1 MLLGSS
7 VKVTVVFLGRASEIA
22 GVNIVDVEL
31 VDGAKL
37 KDLIEV
43 LGERVSRVISDR
55 YFKGHYIFVL
65 YVNGVPTDD
74 PNRELKNGDRVV
86 FITPEMGG

>member
-1 MLLGSS
+1 
-7 VKVTVVFLGRASEIA
+7 
-22 GVNIVDVEL
+22 
-31 VDGAKL
+31 
-37 KDLIEV
+37 
-43 LGERVSRVISDR
+43 VSRVISDR